1 MTRAEFVGIAEALQI
16 YYPREKLFET
26 ERAVELWFRELEE
39 FTREAVEKAMRH
51 WVRTERWCPSIADLR
66 RLAEK
71 ASQNKPLDMEKVQD
85 QRRSLEELRRRAE
98 ADRREV
104 SDA

>member
-71 ASQNKPLDMEKVQD
+71 TSQNKPLDMEKVQD

-104 SDA
+104 PDA

>member
-1 MTRAEFVGIAEALQI
+1 MTRAEFVGIAEDLQI
-16 YYPREKLFET
+16 YYPRERLFET

-66 RLAEK
+66 KLAEDVSKSK
-71 ASQNKPLDMEKVQD
+71 AVDLEAIQD
-85 QRRSLEELRRRAE
+85 TRRSLEDLRRRAE
-98 ADRREV
+98 ADRRE
-104 SDA
+104 AANA